1 MSFSPF
7 TDALI
12 GNFIGS
18 LVGALAGAGAVL
30 FYEAC
35 RRKREHAELQHS
47 KLLRAQ
53 LVLADKINS
62 ITNLKSMLDQI
73 PKETDPVMV
82 PKMLYTMVDEHLST
96 SDLEPMINGQWAD
109 QAAEIL
115 RCDRSYRDAA
125 DSLAQFNQEKDRIAR
140 HPDTKVV
147 DFDLSARQMG
157 ANVNVPLLM
166 DLNSAWTNLLES
178 VDNCHRK
185 LHQGFDSLRA
195 FMKQTYPGRKTLS
208 VSPKKQTNIS
218 YNDQRLGMYR
228 LFFQGAG
235 SCQ

>member
-1 MSFSPF
+1 MCFSPF

-35 RRKREHAELQHS
+35 RRKREHVELQHS

-62 ITNLKSMLDQI
+62 ITNLKNMLDQI
-73 PKETDPVMV
+73 PKETDPAMV
-82 PKMLYTMVDEHLST
+82 SKMLYTMVDEHLST
-96 SDLEPMINGQWAD
+96 RDLEPMINGQWAD

-125 DSLAQFNQEKDRIAR
+125 DSLAQFNQEKDRITG
-140 HPDTKVV
+140 HPDTKLV
-147 DFDLSARQMG
+147 DFDLKARQIG

-166 DLNSAWTNLLES
+166 DLNSAWTNLRDS
-178 VDNCHRK
+178 VDHCHRR
-185 LHQGFDSLRA
+185 LYQALDSSGA
-195 FMKQTYPGRKTLS
+195 F
-208 VSPKKQTNIS
+208 
-218 YNDQRLGMYR
+218 
-228 LFFQGAG
+228 
-235 SCQ
+235 

>member
-115 RCDRSYRDAA
+115 RCDGRIETLQIRSP
-125 DSLAQFNQEKDRIAR
+125 SSI
-140 HPDTKVV
+140 
-147 DFDLSARQMG
+147 
-157 ANVNVPLLM
+157 
-166 DLNSAWTNLLES
+166 
-178 VDNCHRK
+178 RK
-185 LHQGFDSLRA
+185 RTASHVIR
-195 FMKQTYPGRKTLS
+195 TLKS
-208 VSPKKQTNIS
+208 SILT
-218 YNDQRLGMYR
+218 
-228 LFFQGAG
+228 
-235 SCQ
+235 